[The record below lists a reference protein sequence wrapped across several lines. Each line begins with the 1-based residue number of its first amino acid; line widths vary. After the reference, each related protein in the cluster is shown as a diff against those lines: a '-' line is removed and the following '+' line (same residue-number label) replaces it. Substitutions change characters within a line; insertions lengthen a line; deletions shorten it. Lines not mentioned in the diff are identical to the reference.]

1 LAKILN
7 NDEQGNKLLVV
18 EFVEKSNAA
27 CESIKPEVEK
37 IASRFANGAVFYEL
51 DCSNFKFLT
60 SRLKVSAV
68 PMFLLMRNRKVEKQC
83 DVEDIFVGVRTEELK
98 SRINHIGPPSG
109 SSNQDAKL
117 IRLSGF
123 PWMTILL
130 SHYRAPN
137 YFLEK
142 RITPALF

>member
-1 LAKILN
+1 M
-7 NDEQGNKLLVV
+7 Q
-18 EFVEKSNAA
+18 
-27 CESIKPEVEK
+27 
-37 IASRFANGAVFYEL
+37 
-51 DCSNFKFLT
+51 FLT

-109 SSNQDAKL
+109 SSNQDVQL

-123 PWMTILL
+123 PWMTIPL
-130 SHYRAPN
+130 SHYRASS
-137 YFLEK
+137 YWW
-142 RITPALF
+142 R